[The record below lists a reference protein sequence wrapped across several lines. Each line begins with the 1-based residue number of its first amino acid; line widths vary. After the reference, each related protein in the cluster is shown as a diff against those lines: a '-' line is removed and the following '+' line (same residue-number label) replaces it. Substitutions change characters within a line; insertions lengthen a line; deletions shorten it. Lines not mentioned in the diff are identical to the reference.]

1 MHARGRGDDAV
12 PRPSFPSAAPT
23 VFVSTFCLCISAQVN
38 LVHGSER
45 NLSGSRRL
53 GLAIRYLAPSCRALP
68 MENEEAAAPWDQA
81 SAVPM
86 ASEVRISQLLV
97 RVRHRRLYLRAQ
109 LGSSCV

>member
-1 MHARGRGDDAV
+1 M
-12 PRPSFPSAAPT
+12 
-23 VFVSTFCLCISAQVN
+23 
-38 LVHGSER
+38 HGSER

-97 RVRHRRLYLRAQ
+97 LLVRVRHRRLYLRAQ
-109 LGSSCV
+109 QGNSCV